1 MNDLVVAAQIAN
13 GGGNGLTASYSS
25 DAYNWC
31 LTSIPQSSQATPAL
45 GVLNGNLWTAFRGNS
60 DTKIYAASLS
70 DWGGNKFTSQSSQ
83 VAPAIASFGGK
94 LWIAYIGESSSQVEV
109 ISSSD
114 GTNWSASTV
123 TGQSSKV
130 APAIAAIESV
140 LWIAFIGES
149 SNQVEV
155 ISSVDG
161 THWSKSTQT
170 GQSSNVSPAIATYI
184 DTLYIAY
191 IGAASGNV
199 EVISSSDG
207 TNWSGKTLTGQSS
220 KVAPALT
227 AYLNT
232 LYLAYVGEGSGQV
245 EVITSIN
252 GTNWSDKNLT
262 GQSSQIAPSLAMIP
276 ACTPPSGLGGFSQYV
291 FSCPTESSDPSA
303 PMTPL
308 LDLVVEIKITDQ
320 IVVSST
326 SGLENGV
333 TTPQPIGFQING
345 FSQKGDSTICW
356 QQYGFQMNPGNN
368 QLTSFAENWP
378 VALNTNSK
386 APNVFN
392 LSSANNVLLPNDF
405 TIPTGWTIRFTF
417 QYQGNLISGFDCSVK
432 DGSGASLGNL
442 NIGLIGQPLAAGGTI
457 GSSDLAELVAFQ
469 VVLVAWANSQGATLT
484 SGAGTITCS
493 SSTVMTP
500 GIPWPQDSDGDNG
513 TAEEANSSYGLVPA
527 QSSNSI
533 AQLFGTK

>member
-13 GGGNGLTASYSS
+13 GGSNGLTASYSS

-45 GVLNGNLWTAFRGNS
+45 AVLNGNLWTAFRGNS
-60 DTKIYAASLS
+60 STKIYAAGLS
-70 DWGGNKFTSQSSQ
+70 NWGANGFTGQSSQ
-83 VAPAIASFGGK
+83 VAPAIAVFEGK
-94 LWIAYIGESSSQVEV
+94 LWIAYIGETSGQVEV

-114 GTNWSASTV
+114 GTSWSGRTV

-130 APAIAAIESV
+130 APAIAAIQSV
-140 LWIAFIGES
+140 LWIAYIGEA

-155 ISSVDG
+155 ISTVDG
-161 THWSKSTQT
+161 TNWSKSTQT
-170 GQSSNVSPAIATYI
+170 GQSSNVPPALATYI

-191 IGAASGNV
+191 IGAASGQV

-245 EVITSIN
+245 EVITSTN

-262 GQSSQIAPSLAMIP
+262 GQSSQIAPSLAVIP
-276 ACTPPSGLGGFSQYV
+276 AATPPGGLGGFTQYV
-291 FSCPTESSDPSA
+291 FSCPTQSSDPSA

-326 SGLENGV
+326 SGLKTGV
-333 TTPQPIGFQING
+333 NTPQPIGFQING

-392 LSSANNVLLPNDF
+392 LSSANNVALPNDF

-469 VVLVAWANSQGATLT
+469 VVLVAWANSEGATLT

-513 TAEEANSSYGLVPA
+513 TAEEANSTYGLVPA